1 MELAR
6 LGNKLEH
13 HMTLAQLGELS
24 KTIAWISIPARE
36 SSRASHGVT
45 PSRGMQLIQHLN
57 LIPARDLRKTTPLT
71 FDPAWVINHAGR
83 KI

>member
-24 KTIAWISIPARE
+24 KTIAWISLPARE
-36 SSRASHGVT
+36 SSTTAHGVT
-45 PSRGMQLIQHLN
+45 PARGMQLIQHLN
-57 LIPARDLRKTTPLT
+57 LIPARDLRKRHPMN
-71 FDPAWVINHAGR
+71 V
-83 KI
+83 

>member
-1 MELAR
+1 MELSR

-24 KTIAWISIPARE
+24 KTIAWIAIPAMG

-45 PSRGMQLIQHLN
+45 PSQGTQLIQHLN
-57 LIPARDLRKTTPLT
+57 LIPARALRKKHPMN
-71 FDPAWVINHAGR
+71 V
-83 KI
+83 

>member
-24 KTIAWISIPARE
+24 KTMAWISIPARE
-36 SSRASHGVT
+36 
-45 PSRGMQLIQHLN
+45 P
-57 LIPARDLRKTTPLT
+57 RKKHPMN
-71 FDPAWVINHAGR
+71 V
-83 KI
+83 